1 MDTIDNSFLTHG
13 VYECSNILMHNIII
27 ESLNSFQYGEYQKAI
42 LVPENNSFANI
53 LTFKT

>member
-1 MDTIDNSFLTHG
+1 MDTIDISFLTHG

-53 LTFKT
+53 LSFKT